1 LLTSA
6 AGARTHTSFKAGVDP
21 ARYEL
26 RQSGE
31 YLCLALGGDWTVF
44 GLRNL
49 TAKMMRSLADGPP
62 PTALDVQGL
71 GRVDSAGALLLVQAL
86 GSTSPLETSDRQ
98 DLRRL
103 ADLVSATVESS
114 QAAETAAFGISAFF
128 ARIGRQVERAID
140 QIWALMGFQGRLVAA
155 LGRTVRSPGRLR
167 LTSLFSVME
176 QAGIN
181 AIPIVMMM
189 CFFIGAIVALV
200 GANLLSTFGVSAFT
214 VELVGVA
221 ILREFG
227 AVIAAILFAG
237 RSASAFAA
245 EIGAM
250 RMNQEVD
257 AMKVMGVDEFDALIV
272 PRVLAALL
280 MVPILTFCGDIGGIL
295 GGLLVS
301 WNTMDISPAF
311 FLERTVDTVSLTHF
325 WIGLFKAPFFAL
337 VIAAAGCGQGL
348 AVEGDTGS
356 LGRGV
361 TSAVVQ
367 SIFLIIM
374 FDAIFAVI
382 FMELDL

>member
-1 LLTSA
+1 MSVP
-6 AGARTHTSFKAGVDP
+6 GHSPPFEVGVES

-31 YLCLALGGDWTVF
+31 GLCLAIGGDWTAF
-44 GLRNL
+44 GLGNL
-49 TAKMMRSLADGPP
+49 PTEIMRSLTEGSRPK
-62 PTALDVQGL
+62 ALDVQSL
-71 GRVDSAGALLLVQAL
+71 GHVDSAGALALVEAL
-86 GSTSPLETSDRQ
+86 GSTAPLEASDRQ

-103 ADLVSATVESS
+103 ADLVGAPSEARQVTEPAASAIT
-114 QAAETAAFGISAFF
+114 TFF
-128 ARIGRQVERAID
+128 ARIGRQVESFIG
-140 QIWALMGFQGRLVAA
+140 QIWALMDFQGRL
-155 LGRTVRSPGRLR
+155 
-167 LTSLFSVME
+167 E

-257 AMKVMGVDEFDALIV
+257 AMKVMGVDEFDALVV

-301 WNTMDISPAF
+301 WATMDISPVF

-325 WIGLFKAPFFAL
+325 WIGLVKAPFFAL
-337 VIAAAGCGQGL
+337 VIAAAGCGKGL
-348 AVEGDTGS
+348 AVSGDTES

>member
-1 LLTSA
+1 MMSVP
-6 AGARTHTSFKAGVDP
+6 GHNPPFEVGVES

-31 YLCLALGGDWTVF
+31 GLCLAIGGDWTAF
-44 GLRNL
+44 GLGNL
-49 TAKMMRSLADGPP
+49 PTEIMRSLTEGSRPK
-62 PTALDVQGL
+62 ALDVQSL
-71 GRVDSAGALLLVQAL
+71 GHVDSAGALALVEAL
-86 GSTSPLETSDRQ
+86 GSTAPLEASDRQ

-103 ADLVSATVESS
+103 ADLVGAPSEARQVTEPAASAINT
-114 QAAETAAFGISAFF
+114 FF
-128 ARIGRQVERAID
+128 ARIGRQVERFIG
-140 QIWALMGFQGRLVAA
+140 QIWAVMDFQGRLVVA
-155 LGRTVRSPGRLR
+155 LGRHLRNPKRLR
-167 LTSLFSVME
+167 LTPLFSVME

-257 AMKVMGVDEFDALIV
+257 AMKVMGVDEFDALVV

-301 WNTMDISPAF
+301 WATMDISPVF

-325 WIGLFKAPFFAL
+325 WIGLVKAPFFAL
-337 VIAAAGCGQGL
+337 VIAAAGCGKGL
-348 AVEGDTGS
+348 AVSGDTES

>member
-1 LLTSA
+1 MTSVAA
-6 AGARTHTSFKAGVDP
+6 AGPNTAFDVGVES
-21 ARYEL
+21 AHYEL

-31 YLCLALGGDWTVF
+31 GLCLALGGDWTAF
-44 GLRNL
+44 GLGNL
-49 TAKMMRSLADGPP
+49 PAEILRSLADGPRP
-62 PTALDVQGL
+62 KALNVQGL
-71 GRVDSAGALLLVQAL
+71 GRVDSAGALALVQAL
-86 GSTSPLETSDRQ
+86 GSTAPLEASDRQ

-103 ADLVSATVESS
+103 ANLVGATFDTSS
-114 QAAETAAFGISAFF
+114 PAEPAASGIGGFF
-128 ARIGRQVERAID
+128 ARVGRQVEGAIG
-140 QIWALMGFQGRLVAA
+140 QIGALMDFQGRLVVA
-155 LGRTVRSPGRLR
+155 LGRTLKSPRRLR
-167 LTSLFSVME
+167 LTPLFSVME

-200 GANLLSTFGVSAFT
+200 GDNLLSTFGVSPFT

-257 AMKVMGVDEFDALIV
+257 AMKVMGVDEFDALVV

-301 WNTMDISPAF
+301 WATMGISPVF
-311 FLERTVDTVSLTHF
+311 FLDRTVDTVSLTHF
-325 WIGLFKAPFFAL
+325 WIGLVKTPFFAL

-348 AVEGDTGS
+348 AVRGDTES
-356 LGRGV
+356 LGKGV

>member
-1 LLTSA
+1 MGAPSEARQVTEPAASA
-6 AGARTHTSFKAGVDP
+6 ITT
-21 ARYEL
+21 
-26 RQSGE
+26 
-31 YLCLALGGDWTVF
+31 
-44 GLRNL
+44 
-49 TAKMMRSLADGPP
+49 
-62 PTALDVQGL
+62 
-71 GRVDSAGALLLVQAL
+71 
-86 GSTSPLETSDRQ
+86 
-98 DLRRL
+98 
-103 ADLVSATVESS
+103 
-114 QAAETAAFGISAFF
+114 FF
-128 ARIGRQVERAID
+128 ARIGRQVESFIG
-140 QIWALMGFQGRLVAA
+140 QIWALMDFQGRLVVA
-155 LGRTVRSPGRLR
+155 LGRHLRNPKRLR
-167 LTSLFSVME
+167 LTPLFSVME

-257 AMKVMGVDEFDALIV
+257 AMKVMGVDEFDALVV

-301 WNTMDISPAF
+301 WATMDISPVF

-325 WIGLFKAPFFAL
+325 WIGLVKAPFFAL
-337 VIAAAGCGQGL
+337 VIAAAGCGKGL
-348 AVEGDTGS
+348 AVSGDTES